1 MRNRSEATSSGDCPA
16 SRRLVPKLQQQK
28 GRTKN
33 PPNFCPP
40 RTSPPSARCR
50 ERGRSLRVSV
60 HWSESNSRLDAPP
73 CLPTS
78 HWWRSISFF
87 YITFFSFFFSRSIRA
102 NVWSLRRRKERE
114 REMDGI
120 RKEEDPKEHDV
131 PPPPDSLSAM
141 L

>member
-87 YITFFSFFFSRSIRA
+87 YITFFSFFFFTIDPSQRLESPKA
-102 NVWSLRRRKERE
+102 KGERE
-114 REMDGI
+114 REKWMELE
-120 RKEEDPKEHDV
+120 RKKIQRNTTC
-131 PPPPDSLSAM
+131 PPSLSAM

>member
-87 YITFFSFFFSRSIRA
+87 YITFFFFLFFHDRSEPTSGVSEGER
-102 NVWSLRRRKERE
+102 RE
-114 REMDGI
+114 REKWMELE
-120 RKEEDPKEHDV
+120 RKKIQRNTTC
-131 PPPPDSLSAM
+131 PPPDSLSAM